1 VAVNVPLHEESIPF
15 FHRRLVE
22 GGAPRRLPT
31 HAVLLTNCIAPY
43 SLPMLR
49 RLSSSLASFRILVS
63 TPMERDRHWEPVWDG
78 LNVTVQKS
86 FTIAHRRF
94 FRQGFSEA
102 LFRHFPYDSL
112 AWLYRIR
119 PDVLISAQLGFRT
132 LQAILYRKLNPKS
145 RLILWV
151 DGSEHTEREI
161 GTARTKMR
169 RRFLRAADAVLVNG
183 ASGEKY
189 VQRLGV
195 PLERIVRAPYST
207 DISGFAELPL
217 MRDAVSARRLLHV
230 GQLVERKG
238 LERFLR
244 ALTRWAEM
252 HPDQKRELWFLG
264 DGPLRHKLRSTRLPA
279 NLKLKFFGNVPY
291 ADLCKFYAQ
300 SGVLVLPTLADTW
313 GLVVNEALA
322 AGLPVFG
329 SRYSQAVLELVR
341 DDVNGWTFH
350 PDRGQEPDRAL
361 DRMLAADLPTLAA
374 MRQSARRSVRHL
386 TPELA
391 SDRFLQAIR
400 LVTGASS
407 PFHDAS

>member
-1 VAVNVPLHEESIPF
+1 
-15 FHRRLVE
+15 
-22 GGAPRRLPT
+22 
-31 HAVLLTNCIAPY
+31 
-43 SLPMLR
+43 M
-49 RLSSSLASFRILVS
+49 
-63 TPMERDRHWEPVWDG
+63 
-78 LNVTVQKS
+78 
-86 FTIAHRRF
+86 
-94 FRQGFSEA
+94 
-102 LFRHFPYDSL
+102 
-112 AWLYRIR
+112 
-119 PDVLISAQLGFRT
+119 
-132 LQAILYRKLNPKS
+132 
-145 RLILWV
+145 
-151 DGSEHTEREI
+151 
-161 GTARTKMR
+161 
-169 RRFLRAADAVLVNG
+169 VNG

-207 DISGFAELPL
+207 DISSFTELPL

-244 ALTRWAEM
+244 ALTRWAET

-361 DRMLAADLPTLAA
+361 DRMSTADPATLPPMPQSPRRTLCHPPP
-374 MRQSARRSVRHL
+374 QFARN
-386 TPELA
+386 
-391 SDRFLQAIR
+391 RFLQAIR
-400 LVTGASS
+400 LVTGDSS
-407 PFHDAS
+407 SFHDAS